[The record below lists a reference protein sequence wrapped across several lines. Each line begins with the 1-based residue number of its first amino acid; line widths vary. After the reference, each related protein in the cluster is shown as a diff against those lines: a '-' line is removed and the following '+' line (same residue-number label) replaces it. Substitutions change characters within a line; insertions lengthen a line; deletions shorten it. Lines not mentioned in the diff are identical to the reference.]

1 MLIFIDESGD
11 AGFKVEKGSSSH
23 FVIALVIFD
32 DELEAE
38 ETSLKIKKLRR
49 DLNKSSKFEFKFNKC
64 NKELRLLFLNTI
76 KNCKFRIRAI
86 VFAKDKIRSNHLR
99 TSKASFYNFALAQV
113 LQHNNNS
120 ILQAKIRLDGS
131 GDKEFRQNLIS
142 YLRQQLNS
150 EEKQIMQNLRFRD
163 SSKDV
168 LIQLSDMVVGSIR
181 KHFDKKSGDC
191 EEYRKILRGREED
204 VWKFE

>member
-38 ETSLKIKKLRR
+38 ETALKIKKLRR
-49 DLNKSSKFEFKFNKC
+49 DLNKSSAFEFKFNKC
-64 NKELRLLFLNTI
+64 NKELRLAFLNAI

-99 TSKASFYNFALAQV
+99 SSKDSFYNFALAQV
-113 LQHNNNS
+113 LQHNNNT

-131 GDKEFRQNLIS
+131 GDKAFGQNLIN
-142 YLRQQLNS
+142 YLRHQLNS

-163 SSKDV
+163 SHKDV

-181 KHFDKKSGDC
+181 KYYERKGDDC
-191 EEYRKILRGREED
+191 EEYRKILQRREEN
-204 VWKFE
+204 VWEFE